1 MNCKEVYRDLSGYLD
16 GDVQDERKKEIE
28 AHIAHCDSCRTYR
41 NVLLDGLRTYRS
53 LPHHRL
59 PDDFYGR
66 LEHSIYRL
74 EEEKRLRRSRSSVS
88 SLMRTLSPV
97 LSAGFAFALIMHF
110 MTRDVPKPAA
120 RTSPLPDDTTPAFHS
135 SNGTV
140 PAASANGAFDLARY
154 LEDFVGDDYVNRSL
168 SPLRAPIGN
177 TPLSVTD
184 PAYATFVSEDPSF
197 APNGRR
203 SPVDD
208 LLFRT
213 PMGFAAIATRM
224 ERPLSR
230 LTQSEDG
237 LLVVDVQF
245 MSKAFVAGLR
255 KGDVII
261 SVDEQPVRQAR
272 NILNDIEYGQSK
284 AKRMRVVRNGKPVDL
299 RVE

>member
-16 GDVQDERKKEIE
+16 GDLQDERKKEIE
-28 AHIAHCDSCRTYR
+28 SHIAACEGCRSYYR
-41 NVLLDGLRTYRS
+41 TLSEGLRAYRS
-53 LPHHRL
+53 LPDDRL

-74 EEEKRLRRSRSSVS
+74 EEDERLRRSRSSLG
-88 SLMRTLSPV
+88 SLVRGLSPV
-97 LSAGFAFALIMHF
+97 LSAGFAFALIVYF
-110 MTRDVPKPAA
+110 MAGDAPNPARLSTPPKGITASFDPPAGTAPAAA
-120 RTSPLPDDTTPAFHS
+120 RT
-135 SNGTV
+135 
-140 PAASANGAFDLARY
+140 GAFDLARY
-154 LEDFVGDDYVNRSL
+154 LEDFVGDHSSGSL
-168 SPLRAPIGN
+168 SPLRTSPRNVPI
-177 TPLSVTD
+177 SVTD

-197 APNGRR
+197 SPNGRR

-208 LLFRT
+208 LLIHT

-272 NILNDIEYGQSK
+272 NILNDIENGHSL
-284 AKRMRVVRNGKPVDL
+284 AKQIRVVRSGKLVDL
-299 RVE
+299 RLE